1 VLFYLVRHQPNSFNQ
16 RGFPLYKI
24 DFSGAYSRYPL
35 YLFLP
40 VPGPVQKKDA
50 AAIGAINLTGF

>member
-1 VLFYLVRHQPNSFNQ
+1 MSFPFYQT
-16 RGFPLYKI
+16 

-50 AAIGAINLTGF
+50 AAIGAINLTGFQNL